1 MLSKSFARGDDH
13 VGIGEQS
20 VEEAPRVFAI
30 GSGNPDVG
38 GVFAAIDSEPEEGEA
53 FANELGILHVVLNG
67 CLHLLLSFLRIN
79 GFGSALRN
87 VGGTVELAALATV
100 PEGIE
105 RSAVSTFQF
114 FRDDRVAT
122 PNARKSCCFGE
133 TAELDGTF
141 LRPFYLVDGVGQR
154 VVLDEGFVG
163 GIIKNECLLP
173 EGIIDP
179 LCQFLLRDDSP
190 RGVVGIAEIDDVEML
205 RWNIARK
212 AVPHMAGDVLEGA
225 SCHDVRVHINRID
238 GVGDAHDVVGRE
250 NVADVARV
258 ALGTIADEYFFAVK
272 LNAPRKEIMLDD
284 GVDEEVITMFWAIA
298 SKSSSVGTFI
308 HSAVHG
314 LDGSIGQRTGDIADA
329 EADNFFLRM
338 CRGVCLHFLRNV
350 REQITAFDF

>member
-163 GIIKNECLLP
+163 RIIKNECLLP

-258 ALGTIADEYFFAVK
+258 ALGTIADEHFFAVK
-272 LNAPRKEIMLDD
+272 LNASGKEIMLDD
-284 GVDEEVITMFWAIA
+284 GVDEEVTTGIDDIMADLTDPETTGKVYNLGGQLV
-298 SKSSSVGTFI
+298 SRN
-308 HSAVHG
+308 G
-314 LDGSIGQRTGDIADA
+314 LQSLPKGIYIMNGKKY
-329 EADNFFLRM
+329 
-338 CRGVCLHFLRNV
+338 VV
-350 REQITAFDF
+350 K